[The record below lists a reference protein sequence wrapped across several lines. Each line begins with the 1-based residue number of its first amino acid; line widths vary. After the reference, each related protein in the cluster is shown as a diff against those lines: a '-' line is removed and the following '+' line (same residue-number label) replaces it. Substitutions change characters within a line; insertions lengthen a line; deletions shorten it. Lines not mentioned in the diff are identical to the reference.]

1 MDWISLTYAQT
12 IGIIISGIGIYIALM
27 IFVRINGLRTLSKM
41 SAHDFAVTI
50 AIGSIVGATV
60 SSKDPSLSQGAL
72 AIAVL
77 IFLQFCYSVW
87 RLKRP
92 KNYFEN
98 TPLLLM
104 EGPHILE
111 ENLKK
116 SRVTETDLIA
126 KLREANV
133 LDRNEIKAV
142 VLEVT
147 GDVSVLHGDKEID
160 DYLMKDVYRKSET
173 Q

>member
-1 MDWISLTYAQT
+1 MDWLELTYAQT
-12 IGIIISGIGIYIALM
+12 IGIILSGVGIYIALM
-27 IFVRINGLRTLSKM
+27 IFVRVNGLRTLSKM

-60 SSKDPSLSQGAL
+60 STKDPSLGQGAL

-87 RLKRP
+87 RLQRP
-92 KNYFEN
+92 KNYLEN

-104 EGPHILE
+104 DGPNILH

-116 SRVTETDLIA
+116 SRVTEADLIA

-133 LDRNEIKAV
+133 LDRSEIKAV
-142 VLEVT
+142 ILEVT
-147 GDVSVLHGDKEID
+147 GDVSVLHGDKSID
-160 DYLMKDVYRKSET
+160 DYLLKDVYCKGGT
-173 Q
+173 